1 MKQRDAEIDR
11 LTEMLKDF
19 QAQVLVNQQM
29 LLFF

>member
-19 QAQVLVNQQM
+19 QAQVVVNQQT
-29 LLFF
+29 FFF